1 VRVAVVDADVKGRP
15 IPSALRTLGLDTVL
29 VRSQNPPVYLAGSG
43 AVDIRHDGDLAVTS
57 AALGALGVG
66 FVVAGQESGVLL
78 ADELSAALG
87 TPGNGMTRP
96 RARRDKYEMA
106 LAVQDAGLAVA
117 ASFAT
122 PSGQEAA
129 AWAESLGSWPVVLKP
144 LASAGTDNVRICHTA
159 EQVVAEHAAIM
170 ASTDRYGL
178 PNKAVLAQEYLH
190 GDEYFVNTVS
200 RDGVHHLV
208 EVWRY
213 YKRAIA
219 GGRWMYDHEEPVRLD
234 DPGVAG
240 LVDYALAV
248 LDALEIRN
256 GAAHTEVML
265 TPTGPVLVECGARM
279 GGSHNPDVVS
289 RCVGT
294 NQIECL
300 ALAIARP
307 AEVIERRLPTY
318 RPRSYL
324 RYVTLISPE
333 DGVVPDADGFAPV
346 RELPSF
352 LEMVLTTPAG
362 RPAPRTVDLAT
373 SMGYVYLES
382 DDPEQVETDY
392 RRLRDLE
399 ENGLYTRQHLLT

>member
-1 VRVAVVDADVKGRP
+1 MRVAVVDADVRGRP
-15 IPSALRTLGLDTVL
+15 IPSALRALGLDTVL

-43 AVDIRHDGDLAVTS
+43 AADVRHDGDLAATS
-57 AALGALGVG
+57 AALATLGVG

-87 TPGNGMTRP
+87 TPGNGMSRP

-106 LAVQDAGLAVA
+106 RAVQDAGLAVA

-122 PSGQEAA
+122 PSGLDAA
-129 AWAESLGSWPVVLKP
+129 AWAEGLGSWPVVLKP
-144 LASAGTDNVRICHTA
+144 LASAGTDNVRICHSA
-159 EQVVAEHAAIM
+159 EQVAREHAAIM

-178 PNKAVLAQEYLH
+178 RNETVLAQEYLH
-190 GDEYFVNTVS
+190 GEEYFVNTVS

-213 YKRAIA
+213 HKRAIA
-219 GGRWMYDHEEPVRLD
+219 GGRWMYDYEEPVRLD
-234 DPGVAG
+234 GPGVAG

-289 RCVGT
+289 RCIGT

-318 RPRSYL
+318 QPRSYL
-324 RYVTLISPE
+324 RYVTLISPD
-333 DGVVPDADGFAPV
+333 DGVVPDVDGFAAV

-373 SMGYVYLES
+373 SMGYVYLDS
-382 DDPEQVETDY
+382 DDPEQVEVDY
-392 RRLRDLE
+392 KRLRDLE